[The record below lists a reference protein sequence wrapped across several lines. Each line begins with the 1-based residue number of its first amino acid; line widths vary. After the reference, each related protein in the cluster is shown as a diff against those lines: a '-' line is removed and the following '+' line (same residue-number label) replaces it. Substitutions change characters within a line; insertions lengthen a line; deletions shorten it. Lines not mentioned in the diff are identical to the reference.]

1 MVRVYLR
8 SPLPIFTVMNA
19 PRRVAFRLCMV
30 FVMPSARAQAHL
42 AGLFR
47 QQVRATGPALMAM
60 PFVVLPILLCWLPT
74 RLVTVVGLRVAV
86 SIAAPDLI

>member
-1 MVRVYLR
+1 
-8 SPLPIFTVMNA
+8 
-19 PRRVAFRLCMV
+19 MV

-47 QQVRATGPALMAM
+47 RQLRVTGPAVVTM
-60 PFVVLPILLCWLPT
+60 PLVVLPILLCWLPT

-86 SIAAPDLI
+86 SIASSDLAA

>member
-1 MVRVYLR
+1 ML
-8 SPLPIFTVMNA
+8 
-19 PRRVAFRLCMV
+19 

-47 QQVRATGPALMAM
+47 EQLRGTGPALFAM
-60 PFVVLPILLCWLPT
+60 PVVVLPILLCWLPT

-86 SIAAPDLI
+86 SIASPDLAG